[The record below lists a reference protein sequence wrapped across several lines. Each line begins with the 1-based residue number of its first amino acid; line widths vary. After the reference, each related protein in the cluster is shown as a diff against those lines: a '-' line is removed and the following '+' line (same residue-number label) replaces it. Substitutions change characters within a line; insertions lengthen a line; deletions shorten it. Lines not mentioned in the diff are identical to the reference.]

1 MKRNRTTPIAL
12 FLIAASLILLA
23 VDCAPRQPA
32 PPLWHPDAYNSVL
45 VLPIRMTVGT
55 GRPPFTSEDTD
66 LSNDIAGKMQEALSI
81 AMRSKGY
88 DVLAPLDSTERLMD
102 EDDLSDAFGILAAA
116 HGYMDESGNVDWEE
130 AMDGA
135 ALIGEKL
142 GADLLILG
150 RGHGEY
156 HSGGENLVQTLLT
169 GLLSKGKE
177 YYEAPPSWLS
187 IDAFF
192 IDTAGRSRVARL
204 PSRQMAY
211 QSEILPL
218 AKMLNRYMGRVPV
231 RQNTEPRTQ
240 NAEEVPKP

>member
-1 MKRNRTTPIAL
+1 MNRYRSTSIAL
-12 FLIAASLILLA
+12 FLIAISTLLLT

-32 PPLWHPDAYNSVL
+32 PPLWNPDAYNSVL

-150 RGHGEY
+150 RGRGEY
-156 HSGGENLVQTLLT
+156 HSGGENLVQGLLT
-169 GLLSKGKE
+169 GFLSKGKE
-177 YYEAPPSWLS
+177 YYDAPPSWLS

-192 IDTAGRSRVARL
+192 IDTAGRSRVARF
-204 PSRQMAY
+204 PSRQMSY
-211 QSEILPL
+211 QSKILPL
-218 AKMLNRYMGRVPV
+218 AKMLNRYMGRVPAKG
-231 RQNTEPRTQ
+231 P
-240 NAEEVPKP
+240 APPP